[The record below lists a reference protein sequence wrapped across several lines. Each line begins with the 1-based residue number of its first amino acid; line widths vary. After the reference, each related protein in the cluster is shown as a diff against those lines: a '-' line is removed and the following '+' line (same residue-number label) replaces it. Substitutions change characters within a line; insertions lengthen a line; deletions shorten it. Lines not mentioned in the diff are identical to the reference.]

1 MIMKRVSSFCRCSS
15 WRRRLTFKLCVP
27 DASLAAQIN
36 GDDSLTADKEPTDTP
51 ISAPTC
57 RRTRSLSA
65 PGNCLPHRDRVDG
78 PYDLLRPSSS
88 PPSCVRQIDL
98 PHRDTEV
105 DRPTQEMQGGVAPS
119 TASDGSVTPIG
130 SSSSATSQPKS
141 KGKPLAPIVPRITS
155 IMDPAQ
161 FHSAGLI
168 AKDEDPL
175 QAIVRTIERLEAKAA
190 STEKLPEDY
199 WATERVVATS
209 QSIKEEVT
217 RIAEKWEVD
226 AVKTET
232 RRAVK
237 KLQRTKGARKPKAAR

>member
-1 MIMKRVSSFCRCSS
+1 MIMERVSTFCRCIL
-15 WRRRLTFKLCVP
+15 WRRRLTRKLCPP
-27 DASLAAQIN
+27 DASLVAQIN
-36 GDDSLTADKEPTDTP
+36 GNDSLTADKEPTDTP

-65 PGNCLPHRDRVDG
+65 PGCSPHRDHVDG

-88 PPSCVRQIDL
+88 PPTCARQIDL

-105 DRPTQEMQGGVAPS
+105 DRPAQEVQGSVAPS

-130 SSSSATSQPKS
+130 SSSSATSQPKY
-141 KGKPLAPIVPRITS
+141 KAKPQAPIVPRIIS
-155 IMDPAQ
+155 IMEPAQ
-161 FHSAGLI
+161 FHGAGLL
-168 AKDEDPL
+168 ANEDPL

-209 QSIKEEVT
+209 QSIKEEAT

-237 KLQRTKGARKPKAAR
+237 KLQRTKGGRKPKAA